1 MADRAVYHAIV
12 GAEAVAA
19 STAYVLVDLSDTTN
33 YPHRAQ
39 DGTGEAHLLG
49 MNLAAETHGDGE
61 YDIWV
66 GVISEVDATN
76 GTAKWV
82 HVFHI
87 ENRDNATDS
96 TGHFAES
103 IDFTLGGY
111 VPEGMNC
118 AITAAGALEKL
129 VTNQQQAGHV
139 NWQTDTGLASPVG
152 AAAGATGKPGA
163 GDIVVWVEEVGGTGT
178 LDWCLDA
185 AYSTAG

>member
-1 MADRAVYHAIV
+1 MADRAVYHAIL

-19 STAYVLVDLSDTTN
+19 STAYVLVDLSDTDN

-39 DGTGEAHLLG
+39 DGTAEVHLLG
-49 MNLAAETHGDGE
+49 LNLSAETHTVGIF
-61 YDIWV
+61 DIWV

-76 GTAKWV
+76 GTAEWV

-87 ENRDNATDS
+87 ENDTEATDD

-118 AITAAGALEKL
+118 SITAAGALAKL
-129 VTNQQQAGHV
+129 VTNLQQAGHT

-152 AAAGATGKPGA
+152 AAAGATGRPGA
-163 GDIVVWVEEVGGTGT
+163 GDLVVWVEEVTNGGTI
-178 LDWCLDA
+178 DFCLGA
-185 AYSTAG
+185 AYSTA